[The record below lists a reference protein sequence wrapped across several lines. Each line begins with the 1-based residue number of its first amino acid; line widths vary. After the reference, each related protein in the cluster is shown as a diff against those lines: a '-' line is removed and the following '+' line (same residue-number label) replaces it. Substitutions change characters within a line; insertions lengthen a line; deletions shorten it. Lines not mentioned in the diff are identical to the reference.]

1 MGTTKLTH
9 PLSRTIVPIPL
20 SAIGV
25 KPVKKINTIHAKAGA
40 GSARSKRSKLSSPDA
55 FQGHSSRLP
64 PSLGSTPRPGQ
75 PKSQL
80 QLKEEGASHRLGAA
94 PQHDRWGGCYDGCR
108 WRSPGRCCPSRPSSA
123 TTRGAAC
130 GRGARF
136 MPPSAC
142 ARRAT
147 TRARAAATLA
157 QTAAAAPTPS
167 STRRRRPRTP
177 RPCACTSGRPSPTAR
192 RTSPP

>member
-1 MGTTKLTH
+1 MATGTMQLTH
-9 PLSRTIVPIPL
+9 PLSRTMVPIPQQRL
-20 SAIGV
+20 
-25 KPVKKINTIHAKAGA
+25 
-40 GSARSKRSKLSSPDA
+40 ARKTRKERPSTSCQDKHNQRSEQTSVSA

-75 PKSQL
+75 PKSPSERGR
-80 QLKEEGASHRLGAA
+80 KPA

-130 GRGARF
+130 GRGPRF
-136 MPPSAC
+136 MQPSAC

-147 TRARAAATLA
+147 TRARAAATLV